1 MTVRK
6 VRRAQ
11 TVSPLGVGA
20 IIDLVGESFVAE
32 DASTW
37 GGKREFITMPRL
49 AGYLKVKELRT
60 APAGGSVP
68 YYRFPQWLFCPACR
82 RMERWSIG
90 REKKGATPRCE
101 NCRAKSQ
108 LVPMRFVAVCGRGH
122 LSDVDW
128 RRWAHSAA
136 KAGERGTCKDSKL
149 TFETSGAVGGGLE
162 STEVKCGACGASR
175 SLEGLPH
182 KDSLRRIGQR
192 CTGRQPWQIDA
203 DAVKCEEEVDAVQRG
218 ASSVYFPEIVSAID
232 IPPDSNWSVVN
243 SPVAKLKAD
252 ASFQWVLSNPG
263 HTFVPTMLAEAA
275 NTTGV
280 SLHEAEIALAQVL
293 GDETPT
299 TSVGSVEDIT
309 PGEWLAL
316 TGPPENPDPR
326 DFFIGEKKA
335 IDPAAVSGRL
345 EDVASQLAHVAYEVT
360 LVKRLREV
368 RALRGF
374 KRHTSKQMVP
384 ANLDAYPQFLPAVE
398 VFGEGFF
405 VRFNENALASW
416 ERGLAV
422 VGRGDRLKKRKEQ
435 HVELGWLPEPT
446 PRFVLLHT
454 FAHLLL
460 RQTAFEA
467 GYSSSSLRERLYV
480 TGPDGNPKMAG
491 VLIYTAAGD
500 TEGTLGGLVRLG
512 EPERLVPLV
521 CAALASAR
529 WCSFDP
535 VCGESSGQGPGGLS
549 LAACHA
555 CSLLPETSCVA
566 SNRLLDRRLVIDE
579 ELGFFRH
586 VQAAIEGVY
595 DSSSL

>member
-1 MTVRK
+1 M

-11 TVSPLGVGA
+11 TVSPFGVGA

-32 DASTW
+32 DASEW

-49 AGYLKVKELRT
+49 VGYLKVKELRT

-68 YYRFPQWLFCPACR
+68 YYRFPQWLFCPTCR
-82 RMERWSIG
+82 RMERWSTG
-90 REKKGATPRCE
+90 REKKGATPRCQ
-101 NCRAKSQ
+101 NCQARSQ

-122 LSDVDW
+122 LSDVSW
-128 RRWAHSAA
+128 RQWAHSAA
-136 KAGERGTCKDSKL
+136 RAGERGACKDSRL

-162 STEVKCGACGASR
+162 STEVRCGVCGASR
-175 SLEGLPH
+175 SLEDLPR

-192 CTGRQPWQIDA
+192 CTGRQPWQVDA

-218 ASSVYFPEIVSAID
+218 ASSVYFPEVISAID
-232 IPPDSNWSVVN
+232 IPPDSNWSVVS
-243 SPVAKLKAD
+243 SPIVKLKAD
-252 ASFQWVLSNPG
+252 ASFQWALSNPG
-263 HTFVPTMLAEAA
+263 HTLVPTMLAEAA
-275 NTTGV
+275 NKTGV
-280 SLHEAEIALAQVL
+280 PLHEAEIALAQVL

-299 TSVGSVEDIT
+299 TNVGSVDDIT

-326 DFFIGEKKA
+326 DFFIAEKKA
-335 IDPAAVSGRL
+335 IDPAVVSGRL
-345 EDVASQLAHVAYEVT
+345 EDAASQLAHVADEVT

-384 ANLDAYPQFLPAVE
+384 ANLDAHPQFLPAVE

-435 HVELGWLPEPT
+435 HVELGWLAEPR
-446 PRFVLLHT
+446 PRYVLLHT

-467 GYSSSSLRERLYV
+467 GYSSSALRERLYV
-480 TGPDGNPKMAG
+480 TGSIGDPTMAG

-512 EPERLVPLV
+512 APERLVPLV

-555 CSLLPETSCVA
+555 CSLVPETSCVA

-579 ELGFFRH
+579 EFGFFRH
-586 VQAAIEGVY
+586 VLAAIEGVY
-595 DSSSL
+595 GSSSL

>member
-11 TVSPLGVGA
+11 TVSPFGVGA
-20 IIDLVGESFVAE
+20 IIDLVGESFVVE
-32 DASTW
+32 DASKW

-49 AGYLKVKELRT
+49 AGYLKVNELRT

-101 NCRAKSQ
+101 NCQAKSQ

-136 KAGERGTCKDSKL
+136 RAGERGTCQDSKL

-162 STEVKCGACGASR
+162 STEVKCRACGASR
-175 SLEGLPH
+175 SLEDLPR

-192 CTGRQPWQIDA
+192 CTGRQPWQVDG
-203 DAVKCEEEVDAVQRG
+203 DAVMCEEEVDAVQRG
-218 ASSVYFPEIVSAID
+218 ASSVYFPEVVSAID

-243 SPVAKLKAD
+243 SPSAKLKANRY
-252 ASFQWVLSNPG
+252 FQTVLSDPESKVRAVLLG
-263 HTFVPTMLAEAA
+263 EAA
-275 NTTGV
+275 NQTGV
-280 SLHEAEIALAQVL
+280 PLHEVEIVLAAML
-293 GDETPT
+293 GEES
-299 TSVGSVEDIT
+299 TSTSSGSVEDIT

-326 DFFIGEKKA
+326 DFFVGEKKA

-345 EDVASQLAHVAYEVT
+345 EDAASQLAHVAHEVT

-384 ANLDAYPQFLPAVE
+384 ANLDACPQFLPAVE

-467 GYSSSSLRERLYV
+467 GYSSSSLRERLYA

-555 CSLLPETSCVA
+555 CSLVPETSCVA